1 MISCLR
7 SCVRVGTAAVLAL
20 VFAVNPNELFAQQHV
35 ISSLELQQRAAAASK
50 TRAQNIQTLQGTFS
64 SEKAQNALRSAKIDP
79 SRVTTAVA
87 SLSDAE
93 LAQLAQRAN
102 TAQADFA
109 AGTLSDRDLLLIL
122 VGIAVIVLI
131 IVAVR

>member
-50 TRAQNIQTLQGTFS
+50 TRAQNIQSLQGILS
-64 SEKAQNALRSAKIDP
+64 SEKAQNALRSAKMDP
-79 SRVTTAVA
+79 SRVTIAVA